1 MLKQKIKNK
10 EKIIGMY
17 IQLSDISISRISG
30 LAGYDFVWVDTEHSY
45 MSLETLLGHIYALK
59 STNTPVVVRLPQ
71 NDLTATKHILEM
83 GVDGIIFPMVR
94 SADEVDK
101 LIAST
106 LYPPRGNRGFGPM
119 SAVDYGLSNVT
130 DYIKNDTENLVR
142 FIQLEHIDAIND
154 LENIIKNDYIDGYIF
169 GANDLSGS
177 LDMLGNCYSE
187 KITQIIKS
195 ATDYLHQNN
204 KYVGIASG
212 GATED
217 IISHWSGFGADML
230 CAGADFDFIREGVLK
245 NKELL
250 EKYHKSNKNL
260 C

>member
-1 MLKQKIKNK
+1 MLKEKIKNK
-10 EKIIGMY
+10 EKTIGMY
-17 IQLSDISISRISG
+17 VQLSDISISRISG
-30 LAGYDFVWVDTEHSY
+30 LAGYDFIWVDTEHSY

-94 SADEVDK
+94 NQDEADS

-119 SAVDYGLSNVT
+119 SAIDYGFRDVN

-142 FIQLEHIDAIND
+142 FVQLEHIDAINN
-154 LENIIKNDYIDGYIF
+154 LENIVKNKYIDGYIF

-177 LDMLGNCYSE
+177 LGMLGNCYSE
-187 KITQIIKS
+187 KISQIIKS
-195 ATDYLHQNN
+195 TTDYLHEKN
-204 KYVGIASG
+204 KYVGIAAG
-212 GATED
+212 GITED
-217 IISHWSGFGADML
+217 IIRHWSSFGADML

-245 NKELL
+245 NKALL
-250 EKYHKSNKNL
+250 EKYHKNI
-260 C
+260 